1 MKKLLIATIM
11 SLFVIGVTV
20 SSYAATLSLS
30 TEVTVNVGGYAAWN
44 FAPVDSTI
52 RSAGTIIF
60 EPVDGSKAS
69 GWYYNALAG
78 LHTVT
83 GDPIDFKSDVGLKV
97 QTNYPFEIYIAK
109 NIDSLDGKLGYF
121 VNASSAFNWDGSDS
135 VPVVGEVP
143 GTGFAGTITWGT
155 IPSGSTVQI
164 YDSGAVGYP
173 DFTLG
178 ISFALVPGSMVPTGY
193 STDILYT
200 LVNSL

>member
-1 MKKLLIATIM
+1 MKKLLIATIV
-11 SLFVIGVTV
+11 SLFVIGMTV
-20 SSYAATLSLS
+20 SSYAETLSLS
-30 TEVTVNVGGYAAWN
+30 TEVSATVGGYATWN

-78 LHTVT
+78 LDTST
-83 GDPIDFKSDVGLKV
+83 GDPNDDKSDIGLKV
-97 QTNYPFEIYIAK
+97 QTNIPFQIYIEK
-109 NIDSLDGKLGYF
+109 DVDSLDGKLGYF
-121 VNASSAFNWDGSDS
+121 VNANSAFNWDGSDS

-155 IPSGSTVQI
+155 IPSGSTQQI